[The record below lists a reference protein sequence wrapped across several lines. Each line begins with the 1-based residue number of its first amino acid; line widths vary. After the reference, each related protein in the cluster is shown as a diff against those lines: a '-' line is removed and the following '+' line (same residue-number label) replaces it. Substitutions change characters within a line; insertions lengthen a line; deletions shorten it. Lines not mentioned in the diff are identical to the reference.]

1 MQFYNHH
8 QKEGEVEEK
17 EKEEEEKQK
26 DEEEKEEK
34 VENKRKKKILPVFVI
49 MKKYYLVEPLITGWH
64 QLLKY
69 NMTECILQ
77 QRKCFAKYIF

>member
-17 EKEEEEKQK
+17 EKEEEEKQE

-34 VENKRKKKILPVFVI
+34 VENKRKKDITSICYHEEVLLSRTTYNWLASTIKI
-49 MKKYYLVEPLITGWH
+49 
-64 QLLKY
+64 
-69 NMTECILQ
+69 
-77 QRKCFAKYIF
+77 